1 MLHNLKYT
9 LKTLFRTRALIF
21 WTFAFPIILGLFFN
35 MAFSNIESDEQMKI
49 FEIAIVDNQEYRENI
64 IYKNVLDNL
73 NGEVFDAKYVS
84 EEDAK
89 NLLEERQIYGYL
101 YFEDDTPEIY
111 VRKSGIYQTILK
123 FIVEEIEQR
132 KSILSNVALKEGYNF
147 NNVAAD
153 IMAKLDSDVLSL
165 NNKSNSNLSYTVIEF
180 YTLIAMAAMYGG
192 TIGLSAI
199 TTSLANM
206 GEVGKR
212 SSITPTKKSVMVI
225 SKTLAS
231 YIVALCGM
239 AILMLFLYFVL
250 HVDFGDKIL
259 YVILLAMVGTLAGNA
274 LGILVASLFKCSYD
288 AKIGIII
295 AVTMFLS
302 VLAGMM
308 GITLKYVVDTNLP
321 FVNMI
326 NPCNMIT
333 DGFYALYYYTTLNRF
348 WFDIISLLLFTMFC
362 LTISSISIRREKYDS
377 I

>member
-84 EEDAK
+84 EEEAK

-101 YFEDDTPEIY
+101 YFEDGTPGIY

-147 NNVAAD
+147 NNVASD

-321 FVNMI
+321 FVNII

-348 WFDIISLLLFTMFC
+348 WFDIVSLLLFTIFC

>member
-49 FEIAIVDNQEYRENI
+49 FEIAIVDNQEYKENI

-321 FVNMI
+321 FVNII

>member
-21 WTFAFPIILGLFFN
+21 WTFAFPIILGVFFN

-348 WFDIISLLLFTMFC
+348 WFDIISLLLFTMLC

>member
-1 MLHNLKYT
+1 
-9 LKTLFRTRALIF
+9 
-21 WTFAFPIILGLFFN
+21 
-35 MAFSNIESDEQMKI
+35 
-49 FEIAIVDNQEYRENI
+49 
-64 IYKNVLDNL
+64 
-73 NGEVFDAKYVS
+73 
-84 EEDAK
+84 
-89 NLLEERQIYGYL
+89 
-101 YFEDDTPEIY
+101 
-111 VRKSGIYQTILK
+111 
-123 FIVEEIEQR
+123 
-132 KSILSNVALKEGYNF
+132 
-147 NNVAAD
+147 
-153 IMAKLDSDVLSL
+153 MAKLDSDVLSL

>member
-84 EEDAK
+84 EEEAK

-123 FIVEEIEQR
+123 FIVEEVEQR
-132 KSILSNVALKEGYNF
+132 KSIFSNVALKEGYNF

-231 YIVALCGM
+231 YIVALCGI

-295 AVTMFLS
+295 AITMFLS
-302 VLAGMM
+302 VLSGMM

-348 WFDIISLLLFTMFC
+348 WFDIVSLLLFTMLC

>member
-49 FEIAIVDNQEYRENI
+49 FEIAIVDNQEYRENM

-73 NGEVFDAKYVS
+73 NGEVFNAKYVS
-84 EEDAK
+84 EEEAK

-123 FIVEEIEQR
+123 FIVEEVEQR

-153 IMAKLDSDVLSL
+153 IMAKLDSEELSL

-212 SSITPTKKSVMVI
+212 SSITPTKKSVMV
-225 SKTLAS
+225 
-231 YIVALCGM
+231 
-239 AILMLFLYFVL
+239 MLL
-250 HVDFGDKIL
+250 
-259 YVILLAMVGTLAGNA
+259 
-274 LGILVASLFKCSYD
+274 
-288 AKIGIII
+288 
-295 AVTMFLS
+295 
-302 VLAGMM
+302 
-308 GITLKYVVDTNLP
+308 
-321 FVNMI
+321 
-326 NPCNMIT
+326 
-333 DGFYALYYYTTLNRF
+333 
-348 WFDIISLLLFTMFC
+348 
-362 LTISSISIRREKYDS
+362 
-377 I
+377 

>member
-49 FEIAIVDNQEYRENI
+49 FEIAIVDNQEYKENI

-73 NGEVFDAKYVS
+73 NGEGFDAKYVS

-308 GITLKYVVDTNLP
+308 GITLKYVVDTHSP

-348 WFDIISLLLFTMFC
+348 WFDIVSLLIFTVLC